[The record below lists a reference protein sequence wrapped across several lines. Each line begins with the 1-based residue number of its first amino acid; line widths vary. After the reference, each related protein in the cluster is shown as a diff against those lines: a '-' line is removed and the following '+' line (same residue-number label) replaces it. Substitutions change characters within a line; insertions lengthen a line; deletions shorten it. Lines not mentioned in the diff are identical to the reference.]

1 MFKLILLDSYN
12 QNEQAEPDEFQRH
25 VPQKGRQRPSQ
36 PDINDFVDPNENLGG
51 VTVVSARQP
60 VRQPSEQPAL
70 NILPPTNRSNQPQST
85 KYSLQQPANRQTA
98 APHLSFSQR
107 IETTSTPLQLPASA
121 SLRGVG
127 HAKDGA
133 TDV

>member
-1 MFKLILLDSYN
+1 M
-12 QNEQAEPDEFQRH
+12 
-25 VPQKGRQRPSQ
+25 PQKGRQRPSQ
-36 PDINDFVDPNENLGG
+36 PDINDFVDPNGDLGG

-60 VRQPSEQPAL
+60 IRQPNEQPTL
-70 NILPPTNRSNQPQST
+70 NILPPTSRSNQPQST
-85 KYSLQQPANRQTA
+85 KYSLQQPANRQN
-98 APHLSFSQR
+98 APPQSFSQR